1 MDIREM
7 ILERVEFCE
16 DFTLITEKDTAL
28 ELIDE
33 YITES
38 NLEYFEEDIEMYDI
52 VAVSLVNGNWI
63 IESAFY
69 EDEMKYMESDM
80 FIIDKDI
87 LELIDLYRLEGSIVI
102 ENFEIEFEDIYDEYL
117 VNDDCCEE
125 KNCECGC
132 CASDEEYGT
141 AYAMEDII
149 EDTLI
154 ELEDSECEWCAIEKA
169 VRRGYSVGYTNAL
182 RMMKGAIEDI
192 LEG

>member
-102 ENFEIEFEDIYDEYL
+102 ENFEIELEDVYEKIL

-125 KNCECGC
+125 KN
-132 CASDEEYGT
+132 
-141 AYAMEDII
+141 
-149 EDTLI
+149 
-154 ELEDSECEWCAIEKA
+154 
-169 VRRGYSVGYTNAL
+169 
-182 RMMKGAIEDI
+182 
-192 LEG
+192 

>member
-16 DFTLITEKDTAL
+16 NFTLITEKDTAL

-102 ENFEIEFEDIYDEYL
+102 ENFEIELEDIYEEIL

-132 CASDEEYGT
+132 CDFDEEYGI
-141 AYAMEDII
+141 AYTMEDII

-154 ELEDSECEWCAIEKA
+154 ELEDSECDWCAIESGI
-169 VRRGYSVGYTNAL
+169 VRGYKLGYDMAL
-182 RMMKGAIEDI
+182 RMMRSAIDEI
-192 LEG
+192 LED